1 MTAAHLTV
9 AHCGEVSALTLG
21 LPASAAIPEQ
31 KGTLPKG
38 LCVAKAPVSSKLKQR
53 LVNDIA
59 SITMLALLRPA
70 NTAMGA
76 GSGKMPEVLVI
87 GLRMNTPGIPVEVID
102 LIAGQ
107 RKSGIVFVCVHE
119 GEFEGTVREECA
131 LAVRRN
137 VPVRA
142 GHVPITKVFSGE
154 WRPAGEV
161 TLELPEGNADGG
173 AKTMDD
179 LWDSLCAQ
187 AILDS
192 ADGANLDA
200 RIARRDQIV
209 TLKAAE
215 EKLSRDHQRAKNPA
229 QRNEIYAK
237 LHKIRTQLAQLEQ

>member
-1 MTAAHLTV
+1 M
-9 AHCGEVSALTLG
+9 
-21 LPASAAIPEQ
+21 
-31 KGTLPKG
+31 
-38 LCVAKAPVSSKLKQR
+38 
-53 LVNDIA
+53 
-59 SITMLALLRPA
+59 
-70 NTAMGA
+70 
-76 GSGKMPEVLVI
+76 
-87 GLRMNTPGIPVEVID
+87 
-102 LIAGQ
+102 
-107 RKSGIVFVCVHE
+107 FVCVHE
-119 GEFEGTVREECA
+119 GESEGAVREECA

>member
-1 MTAAHLTV
+1 MRTGGPAAGGEHKEADDDCCTPDRRTLRRGIRPDAGTA
-9 AHCGEVSALTLG
+9 GLG
-21 LPASAAIPEQ
+21 GDSEQ

-38 LCVAKAPVSSKLKQR
+38 LFVAKAPVSSKLKQR

-87 GLRMNTPGIPVEVID
+87 GLRVNTPGIPVEVID

-119 GEFEGTVREECA
+119 GESEGRGTRGVCA
-131 LAVRRN
+131 GRA
-137 VPVRA
+137 PQRA
-142 GHVPITKVFSGE
+142 GPGRVMCRSRKCSPANGD
-154 WRPAGEV
+154 RPARSRWNYRKG
-161 TLELPEGNADGG
+161 TRRS

-200 RIARRDQIV
+200 RIAAGTRS
-209 TLKAAE
+209 
-215 EKLSRDHQRAKNPA
+215 SR
-229 QRNEIYAK
+229 
-237 LHKIRTQLAQLEQ
+237 

>member
-1 MTAAHLTV
+1 
-9 AHCGEVSALTLG
+9 
-21 LPASAAIPEQ
+21 
-31 KGTLPKG
+31 
-38 LCVAKAPVSSKLKQR
+38 
-53 LVNDIA
+53 
-59 SITMLALLRPA
+59 
-70 NTAMGA
+70 MGA

-87 GLRMNTPGIPVEVID
+87 GLRVNTPGIPVEVID

>member
-38 LCVAKAPVSSKLKQR
+38 LFVAKVPVSSKLKQR

-87 GLRMNTPGIPVEVID
+87 GLRVNTPGIPVEVID

-137 VPVRA
+137 VPVMCRSRKCSPA
-142 GHVPITKVFSGE
+142 NGG
-154 WRPAGEV
+154 RPARSRWNYRKG
-161 TLELPEGNADGG
+161 TPTA
-173 AKTMDD
+173 
-179 LWDSLCAQ
+179 
-187 AILDS
+187 
-192 ADGANLDA
+192 
-200 RIARRDQIV
+200 ARRRWTTCGIRCARRRFSIPR
-209 TLKAAE
+209 TEPIWTRESPAGTRS
-215 EKLSRDHQRAKNPA
+215 SR
-229 QRNEIYAK
+229 
-237 LHKIRTQLAQLEQ
+237 

>member
-38 LCVAKAPVSSKLKQR
+38 LFVAKAPVSSKLKQR

-59 SITMLALLRPA
+59 SITMPALLRPA

-87 GLRMNTPGIPVEVID
+87 GLRVNTPGIPVEVID

-119 GEFEGTVREECA
+119 GEFEGAVREECA

-142 GHVPITKVFSGE
+142 GPCRSCADHESVLRRMEAGRRGHAGTTGGTPTAARRRWTTCGIRCARRRFSIPRTEPIWTRES
-154 WRPAGEV
+154 PAG
-161 TLELPEGNADGG
+161 TR
-173 AKTMDD
+173 
-179 LWDSLCAQ
+179 S
-187 AILDS
+187 
-192 ADGANLDA
+192 
-200 RIARRDQIV
+200 
-209 TLKAAE
+209 
-215 EKLSRDHQRAKNPA
+215 SR
-229 QRNEIYAK
+229 
-237 LHKIRTQLAQLEQ
+237 

>member
-38 LCVAKAPVSSKLKQR
+38 LFVAKAPVSSKLKQR

-87 GLRMNTPGIPVEVID
+87 GLRVNTPGIPVEVID

-119 GEFEGTVREECA
+119 GEFEGVVREECA

-137 VPVRA
+137 VPAGRSCADHESVLRRMEAVRRGHA
-142 GHVPITKVFSGE
+142 GTTGRERRRRREDDGRPVGFAVCAGDSRFRGRSQSGRAN
-154 WRPAGEV
+154 RPPGPDRHAE
-161 TLELPEGNADGG
+161 
-173 AKTMDD
+173 
-179 LWDSLCAQ
+179 S
-187 AILDS
+187 
-192 ADGANLDA
+192 
-200 RIARRDQIV
+200 RRREAV
-209 TLKAAE
+209 A
-215 EKLSRDHQRAKNPA
+215 
-229 QRNEIYAK
+229 
-237 LHKIRTQLAQLEQ
+237 

>member
-38 LCVAKAPVSSKLKQR
+38 LFVAKAPVSSKLKQR

-59 SITMLALLRPA
+59 SITM
-70 NTAMGA
+70 
-76 GSGKMPEVLVI
+76 PEVLVI
-87 GLRMNTPGIPVEVID
+87 GLRVNTPGIPVEVID

-119 GEFEGTVREECA
+119 GEFEGAVREECA

-209 TLKAAE
+209 TLKATE

>member
-38 LCVAKAPVSSKLKQR
+38 LFVAKAPVSSKLKQR

-87 GLRMNTPGIPVEVID
+87 GLRVNTPGIPVEVID

-119 GEFEGTVREECA
+119 GEFEGAVRESVRWPCA
-131 LAVRRN
+131 ATCRSG
-137 VPVRA
+137 PVMCRSRKCSPA
-142 GHVPITKVFSGE
+142 NGD
-154 WRPAGEV
+154 RPARSRWNYRKG
-161 TLELPEGNADGG
+161 TPTA
-173 AKTMDD
+173 
-179 LWDSLCAQ
+179 
-187 AILDS
+187 
-192 ADGANLDA
+192 
-200 RIARRDQIV
+200 ARRRWTTCGIRCARRRFSIPR
-209 TLKAAE
+209 TEPIWTRESPAGTRS
-215 EKLSRDHQRAKNPA
+215 SR
-229 QRNEIYAK
+229 
-237 LHKIRTQLAQLEQ
+237 

>member
-38 LCVAKAPVSSKLKQR
+38 LFVAKVPVSSKLKQR

-87 GLRMNTPGIPVEVID
+87 GLRVNTPGIPVEVID

-179 LWDSLCAQ
+179 LWGFAVRAGDSRFRGRSQ
-187 AILDS
+187 S
-192 ADGANLDA
+192 GRANRPPGPDRHA
-200 RIARRDQIV
+200 ESRRREAV
-209 TLKAAE
+209 A
-215 EKLSRDHQRAKNPA
+215 
-229 QRNEIYAK
+229 
-237 LHKIRTQLAQLEQ
+237 

>member
-38 LCVAKAPVSSKLKQR
+38 LFVAKAPVSSKLKQR

-87 GLRMNTPGIPVEVID
+87 GLRVNTPGIPVEVID

-119 GEFEGTVREECA
+119 GESEGAVREECA

-154 WRPAGEV
+154 WRPAG
-161 TLELPEGNADGG
+161 
-173 AKTMDD
+173 
-179 LWDSLCAQ
+179 
-187 AILDS
+187 
-192 ADGANLDA
+192 
-200 RIARRDQIV
+200 
-209 TLKAAE
+209 
-215 EKLSRDHQRAKNPA
+215 
-229 QRNEIYAK
+229 
-237 LHKIRTQLAQLEQ
+237 

>member
-38 LCVAKAPVSSKLKQR
+38 LFVAKAPVSSKLKQR

-87 GLRMNTPGIPVEVID
+87 GLRVNTPGIPVEVID

-119 GEFEGTVREECA
+119 GEFEGAVREECA

-161 TLELPEGNADGG
+161 TLELPEGTPTA
-173 AKTMDD
+173 
-179 LWDSLCAQ
+179 
-187 AILDS
+187 
-192 ADGANLDA
+192 
-200 RIARRDQIV
+200 ARRRWTTCGIRCARRRFSIPR
-209 TLKAAE
+209 TEPIWTRESPAGTRS
-215 EKLSRDHQRAKNPA
+215 SR
-229 QRNEIYAK
+229 
-237 LHKIRTQLAQLEQ
+237 

>member
-38 LCVAKAPVSSKLKQR
+38 LFVAKAPVSSKLKQR

-87 GLRMNTPGIPVEVID
+87 GLRVNTPGIPVEVID

-119 GEFEGTVREECA
+119 GEFEGAVREECA

-209 TLKAAE
+209 TLKAAK

>member
-1 MTAAHLTV
+1 M
-9 AHCGEVSALTLG
+9 
-21 LPASAAIPEQ
+21 
-31 KGTLPKG
+31 
-38 LCVAKAPVSSKLKQR
+38 
-53 LVNDIA
+53 
-59 SITMLALLRPA
+59 
-70 NTAMGA
+70 
-76 GSGKMPEVLVI
+76 
-87 GLRMNTPGIPVEVID
+87 ID

-119 GEFEGTVREECA
+119 GEFEGAVREECA

-200 RIARRDQIV
+200 RIARRDQIISVPRTPPSATRFTPNCIRFARSWHNWSSRCPV
-209 TLKAAE
+209 TGAASRRCAQKPQRSETQPRAAE
-215 EKLSRDHQRAKNPA
+215 LIEPA
-229 QRNEIYAK
+229 QNRA
-237 LHKIRTQLAQLEQ
+237 LA

>member
-1 MTAAHLTV
+1 
-9 AHCGEVSALTLG
+9 
-21 LPASAAIPEQ
+21 
-31 KGTLPKG
+31 
-38 LCVAKAPVSSKLKQR
+38 
-53 LVNDIA
+53 
-59 SITMLALLRPA
+59 MLALLRPA

-87 GLRMNTPGIPVEVID
+87 GLRVNTPGIPVEVID

-119 GEFEGTVREECA
+119 GEFEGAVREECA

-154 WRPAGEV
+154 WRPSGEV

>member
-38 LCVAKAPVSSKLKQR
+38 LFVAKAPVSSKLKQR

-87 GLRMNTPGIPVEVID
+87 GLRVNTPGIPVEVID

-119 GEFEGTVREECA
+119 GESEGAVREECA
-131 LAVRRN
+131 LAVR
-137 VPVRA
+137 PQRA
-142 GHVPITKVFSGE
+142 GPGRSCADHESVLRRMEAVRRGH
-154 WRPAGEV
+154 AGTTGRERRRS
-161 TLELPEGNADGG
+161 

>member
-1 MTAAHLTV
+1 
-9 AHCGEVSALTLG
+9 
-21 LPASAAIPEQ
+21 
-31 KGTLPKG
+31 
-38 LCVAKAPVSSKLKQR
+38 
-53 LVNDIA
+53 
-59 SITMLALLRPA
+59 
-70 NTAMGA
+70 MGA

-87 GLRMNTPGIPVEVID
+87 GLRVNTPGIPVEVID

-137 VPVRA
+137 VPVRLPVMCRSRKCSPA
-142 GHVPITKVFSGE
+142 NGG
-154 WRPAGEV
+154 RPARSRWNYRKG
-161 TLELPEGNADGG
+161 TPTA
-173 AKTMDD
+173 
-179 LWDSLCAQ
+179 
-187 AILDS
+187 
-192 ADGANLDA
+192 
-200 RIARRDQIV
+200 ARRRWTTCGIRCARRRFSIPRTEPIWTRESPAGAQIV